1 MPLPTYQQS
10 GLLSQPTQRL
20 DFADLRETERSSQM
34 MSQSLDRLSEFAFKA
49 AAKQAIREGEQWAY
63 NNPISNEQIER
74 AKKGSL
80 DIALEQP
87 KAGTFFGDAARKMQA
102 GQLRSTLELTARSQ
116 IAKIYEQVEAG
127 AITNINDLDKEFYAI
142 QKGNAKVIASLD
154 PDQANAFQ
162 ASIATAANPVYQA
175 GAKKIGEL
183 RAKYIEDLVT
193 TSLDNLDP
201 LLRSLIDQE
210 TDPERISKQ
219 IQIHRS
225 ALLGQAVQANNV
237 ATFTAVQKAL
247 DSKIEKAYIDRISNY
262 LSSDQF
268 AMAAPDTSFSA
279 RLAAL
284 ESGNAGKYQ
293 AVWATLPTE
302 LQDKIKTQ
310 FLKRE
315 GEKEKALQVDEKAKE
330 KQNKEDSLEA
340 LNKYYKGEMGQEE
353 LVNTLIA
360 TKQATPA
367 LLKSIYA
374 QEEKP
379 TDAKTLFF
387 VGNQIDKGV
396 FGRQDIEKY
405 YANGKINLKESLD
418 FIKQIK
424 TESRDFADAKMIL
437 KGKLKLPADGFI
449 VGDQYK
455 KQQEKYGSMLADLI
469 NASNE
474 AIAAGKP
481 FNPIAYANKMAVE
494 GTSQLNQA
502 NIKEKDDA
510 LANTWRRLGYT
521 PPQAGT
527 FYTELELQKT
537 PTPDKKG
544 TLSKDDIKTILRLQ
558 KNAQEARE

>member
-1 MPLPTYQQS
+1 M
-10 GLLSQPTQRL
+10 GLLSTPSQKL

-49 AAKQAIREGEQWAY
+49 AAKQAVREGEQWAY
-63 NNPISNEQIER
+63 KNPVSDDQIKR
-74 AKKGSL
+74 AKLGSL

-87 KAGTFFGDAARKMQA
+87 KAGTFFGDAARKIQA
-102 GQLRSTLELTARSQ
+102 GQLRSTLELTARSD
-116 IAKIYEQVEAG
+116 IARIYQQVEAG
-127 AITNINDLDKEFYAI
+127 AITDIKTLDDEFYAI
-142 QKGNAKVIASLD
+142 QKGNGKVIASLD
-154 PDQANAFQ
+154 PEQANAFQ
-162 ASIATAANPVYQA
+162 ASIAAAANPVYQA

-193 TSLDNLDP
+193 RSLDDYDP
-201 LLRSLIDQE
+201 LLRTLIDQE
-210 TDPERISKQ
+210 TDPKRLSEQ
-219 IQIHRS
+219 IEIGRK
-225 ALLGQAVQANNV
+225 AILTQAVQTNNV
-237 ATFTAVQKAL
+237 AAFTATQKAI
-247 DSKIEKAYIDRISNY
+247 DSKIEKAYVDRLSNY
-262 LSSDQF
+262 LSSDEF

-293 AVWATLPTE
+293 AVWSTLPTE
-302 LQDKIKTQ
+302 LQEKIKTQ

-315 GEKEKALQVDEKAKE
+315 GEKEKALQVDQKAKDS
-330 KQNKEDSLEA
+330 QNKEDSIDA
-340 LNKYYKGEMGQEE
+340 LNKYYKGEIGQEE
-353 LVNTLIA
+353 IVNTLIA
-360 TKQATPA
+360 LGQATPA
-367 LLKSIYA
+367 FLKSIYA

-449 VGDQYK
+449 LGDQYK

-494 GTSQLNQA
+494 GTSQLSQE
-502 NIKEKDDA
+502 NIKKKDEA
-510 LANTWRRLGYT
+510 LAARWRLLGYT
-521 PPQAGT
+521 PPSDGT
-527 FYTELELQKT
+527 FFTEDELKRT

-544 TLSKDDIKTILRLQ
+544 TLSKEDIKIILKLQ

>member
-1 MPLPTYQQS
+1 MAVYKIFPEKDATLYSEYPAMNTGIDEIIEATTSTDIDGGEPAVSRFLIKFPQS
-10 GLLSQPTQRL
+10 EIL
-20 DFADLRETERSSQM
+20 DVINTKVTSS
-34 MSQSLDRLSEFAFKA
+34 
-49 AAKQAIREGEQWAY
+49 
-63 NNPISNEQIER
+63 
-74 AKKGSL
+74 
-80 DIALEQP
+80 
-87 KAGTFFGDAARKMQA
+87 
-102 GQLRSTLELTARSQ
+102 
-116 IAKIYEQVEAG
+116 
-127 AITNINDLDKEFYAI
+127 
-142 QKGNAKVIASLD
+142 IASLD
-154 PDQANAFQ
+154 PEQANAFQ

-193 TSLDNLDP
+193 RSLDNFDP
-201 LLRSLIDQE
+201 LLRSLIDE
-210 TDPERISKQ
+210 NTDPKRISDE
-219 IQIHRS
+219 IQIHRK
-225 ALLGQAVQANNV
+225 ALLGQAVQTNNV
-237 ATFTAVQKAL
+237 AAFTAVQKTL

-262 LSSDQF
+262 LSSDEF
-268 AMAAPDTSFSA
+268 SMAAPNTSFSS

-293 AVWATLPTE
+293 AVWSTLTTE

-315 GEKEKALQVDEKAKE
+315 GEKEKALQVDQKAKDS
-330 KQNKEDSLEA
+330 QNKEDSIEA

-353 LVNTLIA
+353 IVNTLIA
-360 TKQATPA
+360 LGQATPA
-367 LLKSIYA
+367 FLKSIYA

-449 VGDQYK
+449 IGDQYK

-474 AIAAGKP
+474 AIASGKP

-494 GTSQLNQA
+494 GTSQLNQE
-502 NIKEKDDA
+502 NIKKKDEA
-510 LANTWRRLGYT
+510 LAKKWRDLGYT
-521 PPQAGT
+521 PPPDGT
-527 FYTELELQKT
+527 VFTEVELKRT

-544 TLSKDDIKTILRLQ
+544 TLSKEDIKTILRLQ

>member
-20 DFADLRETERSSQM
+20 DFASEQESQRTSQM
-34 MSQSLDRLSEFAFKA
+34 MAQSLDRLSEFAFKA
-49 AAKQAIREGEQWAY
+49 AAKTAIREGEQWAY
-63 NNPISNEQIER
+63 NNPISDEQIMA

-87 KAGTFFGDAARKMQA
+87 KAGTFFGDSARKIQA
-102 GQLRSTLELTARSQ
+102 GQLRSTLELSARSD
-116 IAKIYEQVEAG
+116 IAEIYKQVESG
-127 AITNINDLDKEFYAI
+127 AITSIKQLDDLFYGI
-142 QKGNAKVIASLD
+142 QKGNGKVIAALD
-154 PDQANAFQ
+154 PEQANSFQ
-162 ASIATAANPVYQA
+162 ASIAAAANPVYQA

-183 RAKYIEDLVT
+183 RAKYVEDLVT
-193 TSLDNLDP
+193 KSLDDYDP
-201 LLRSLIDQE
+201 LLRTLIDQE
-210 TDPERISKQ
+210 TDPQRISDQ
-219 IQIHRS
+219 IEIGRK
-225 ALLGQAVQANNV
+225 AILTQAVQTNN
-237 ATFTAVQKAL
+237 ATTFTAVQKAI
-247 DSKIEKAYIDRISNY
+247 DTKIEKAYVDRISNY
-262 LSSDQF
+262 LSSDEF
-268 AMAAPDTSFSA
+268 AMAAPDTSFSS

-293 AVWATLPTE
+293 AVWAKLPTE
-302 LQDKIKTQ
+302 LQEKIKTQ

-340 LNKYYKGEMGQEE
+340 LNNYYKGEIGQEE
-353 LVNTLIA
+353 IVNTLIA

-387 VGNQIDKGV
+387 VGNQIDRGL
-396 FGRQDIEKY
+396 FGRSDVEKY
-405 YANGKINLKESLD
+405 HADGKINLKESLD

-424 TESRDFADAKMIL
+424 TESKDFADAKMIL
-437 KGKLKLPADGFI
+437 KGKLQLPADGLI
-449 VGDQYK
+449 LGDQYK

-469 NASNE
+469 NASNN
-474 AIAAGKP
+474 AIASGKP

-494 GTSQLNQA
+494 GTSQLNQE
-502 NIKEKDDA
+502 NIKKKDEA
-510 LANTWRRLGYT
+510 LAAKWRILGYT
-521 PPQAGT
+521 PPPDGT
-527 FYTELELQKT
+527 VFTLTELQKT

-544 TLSKDDIKTILRLQ
+544 TLSKEDIKIILKLQ
-558 KNAQEARE
+558 KNAQEARQ

>member
-49 AAKQAIREGEQWAY
+49 AAKKAIREGEQWAY
-63 NNPISNEQIER
+63 NNPISDEQIAA
-74 AKKGSL
+74 AKRGAL
-80 DIALEQP
+80 DIALEAP
-87 KAGTFFGDAARKMQA
+87 KAGTFFGDSARKIQA
-102 GQLRSTLELTARSQ
+102 GQLRSTLELQARSE
-116 IAKIYEQVEAG
+116 IARIYQDVESG
-127 AITNINDLDKEFYAI
+127 AITDIKTLDDQFYAI
-142 QKGNAKVIASLD
+142 QKGNGKVIASLD
-154 PDQANAFQ
+154 PEQANAFQ

-193 TSLDNLDP
+193 RSLDNYDP
-201 LLRSLIDQE
+201 LLRSLIDE
-210 TDPERISKQ
+210 NTDPKRISDE
-219 IQIHRS
+219 IQIHRK
-225 ALLGQAVQANNV
+225 ALLGQAVQTNNV
-237 ATFTAVQKAL
+237 AAFTAVQKTL

-262 LSSDQF
+262 LSSDEF
-268 AMAAPDTSFSA
+268 SMSAPDTSFSS

-293 AVWATLPTE
+293 AVWSTLTTE

-315 GEKEKALQVDEKAKE
+315 GEKEKSLQVDQKAKDI
-330 KQNKEDSLEA
+330 QNKEESIDA

-367 LLKSIYA
+367 LLKSVYA
-374 QEEKP
+374 GEEKT

-387 VGNQIDKGV
+387 IGNQIDKGL
-396 FGRQDIEKY
+396 FGRENVEKY
-405 YANGKINLKESLD
+405 HADGKITLKESLD

-437 KGKLKLPADGFI
+437 KGKLKLPADGLI
-449 VGDQYK
+449 LGDQYK

-474 AIAAGKP
+474 AIASGKP

-494 GTSQLNQA
+494 GTSQLSQE
-502 NIKEKDDA
+502 NIKKKDEA
-510 LANTWRRLGYT
+510 LAAKWRSLGYT
-521 PPQAGT
+521 PPADGT
-527 FYTELELQKT
+527 FFTPLELERT
-537 PTPDKKG
+537 PTPDKKK
-544 TLSKDDIKTILRLQ
+544 TLSKEDIKIILRLQ

>member
-1 MPLPTYQQS
+1 MPLPTYQQM
-10 GLLSQPTQRL
+10 GLLSTPSQKL

-49 AAKQAIREGEQWAY
+49 AAKQAVREGEQWAY
-63 NNPISNEQIER
+63 KNPVSDDQIKR
-74 AKKGSL
+74 AKLGSL

-87 KAGTFFGDAARKMQA
+87 KAGTFFGDAARKIQA
-102 GQLRSTLELTARSQ
+102 GQLRSTLELTARSD
-116 IAKIYEQVEAG
+116 IARIYQQVEAG
-127 AITNINDLDKEFYAI
+127 AITDIKTLDDEFYAI
-142 QKGNAKVIASLD
+142 QKGNGKVIASLD
-154 PDQANAFQ
+154 PEQANAFQ
-162 ASIATAANPVYQA
+162 ASIAAAANPVYQA

-193 TSLDNLDP
+193 RSLDDYDP
-201 LLRSLIDQE
+201 LLRTLIDQE
-210 TDPERISKQ
+210 TDPKRLSEQ
-219 IQIHRS
+219 IEIGRK
-225 ALLGQAVQANNV
+225 AILTQAVQTNNV
-237 ATFTAVQKAL
+237 AAFTATQKAI
-247 DSKIEKAYIDRISNY
+247 DSKIEKAYVDRLSNY
-262 LSSDQF
+262 LSSDEF

-293 AVWATLPTE
+293 AVWSTLPTE
-302 LQDKIKTQ
+302 LQEKIKTQ

-315 GEKEKALQVDEKAKE
+315 GEKEKALQVDQKAKDS
-330 KQNKEDSLEA
+330 QNKEDSIEA

-353 LVNTLIA
+353 IVNTLIA
-360 TKQATPA
+360 LGQATPA
-367 LLKSIYA
+367 FLKSIYA

-449 VGDQYK
+449 IGDQYK

-474 AIAAGKP
+474 AIASGKP

-494 GTSQLNQA
+494 GTSQLNQE
-502 NIKEKDDA
+502 NIKKKDEA
-510 LANTWRRLGYT
+510 LAKKWRDLGYT
-521 PPQAGT
+521 PPPDGT
-527 FYTELELQKT
+527 VFTEVELKRT

-544 TLSKDDIKTILRLQ
+544 SLSKEDIKTILRLQ

>member
-1 MPLPTYQQS
+1 MPLPVYQQS

-20 DFADLRETERSSQM
+20 DFADLRESERSSQM

-49 AAKQAIREGEQWAY
+49 AAKKAIREGEQWAY
-63 NNPISNEQIER
+63 NNPISDEQIAA
-74 AKKGSL
+74 AKRGAL
-80 DIALEQP
+80 DIALEAP
-87 KAGTFFGDAARKMQA
+87 KAGTFFGDSARKIQA
-102 GQLRSTLELTARSQ
+102 GQLRSTLELQARSE
-116 IAKIYEQVEAG
+116 IARIYQDVESG
-127 AITNINDLDKEFYAI
+127 AITDIKTLDDQFYAI
-142 QKGNAKVIASLD
+142 QKGNGKVIASLD
-154 PDQANAFQ
+154 PEQANAFQ

-183 RAKYIEDLVT
+183 TAKYIEDLVT
-193 TSLDNLDP
+193 RSLDNFDP
-201 LLRSLIDQE
+201 LLRSLIDE
-210 TDPERISKQ
+210 NTDPKRISDE
-219 IQIHRS
+219 IQIHRK
-225 ALLGQAVQANNV
+225 ALLGQAVQTNNV
-237 ATFTAVQKAL
+237 AAFTAVQKTL

-262 LSSDQF
+262 LSSDEF
-268 AMAAPDTSFSA
+268 SMAAPDTSFSS

-293 AVWATLPTE
+293 AVWSTLTTE

-315 GEKEKALQVDEKAKE
+315 GEKEKALQVDQKAKDS
-330 KQNKEDSLEA
+330 QNKEDSIDA
-340 LNKYYKGEMGQEE
+340 LNKYYKGEIGQEE
-353 LVNTLIA
+353 IVNTLIA
-360 TKQATPA
+360 LGQATPA
-367 LLKSIYA
+367 FLKSIYA

>member
-1 MPLPTYQQS
+1 MPLPVYQQS

-49 AAKQAIREGEQWAY
+49 AAKKAIREGEQWAY
-63 NNPISNEQIER
+63 NNPISDEQIAA
-74 AKKGSL
+74 AKRGAL
-80 DIALEQP
+80 DIALEAP
-87 KAGTFFGDAARKMQA
+87 KAGTFFGDSARKIQA
-102 GQLRSTLELTARSQ
+102 GQLRSTLELQARSE
-116 IAKIYEQVEAG
+116 IARIYQDVESG
-127 AITNINDLDKEFYAI
+127 AITDIKTLDDQFYAI
-142 QKGNAKVIASLD
+142 QKGNGKVIASLD
-154 PDQANAFQ
+154 PEQANAFQ

-183 RAKYIEDLVT
+183 TAKYIEDLVT
-193 TSLDNLDP
+193 RSLDNFDP
-201 LLRSLIDQE
+201 LLRSLIDE
-210 TDPERISKQ
+210 NTDPKRISDE
-219 IQIHRS
+219 IQIHRK
-225 ALLGQAVQANNV
+225 ALLGQAVQTNNV
-237 ATFTAVQKAL
+237 AAFTAVQKTL

-262 LSSDQF
+262 LSSDEF
-268 AMAAPDTSFSA
+268 SMAAPDTSFSS

-293 AVWATLPTE
+293 AVWSTLTTE

-315 GEKEKALQVDEKAKE
+315 GEKEKALQVDQKAKDS
-330 KQNKEDSLEA
+330 QNKEDSIDA
-340 LNKYYKGEMGQEE
+340 LNKYYKGEIGQEE
-353 LVNTLIA
+353 IVNTLIA
-360 TKQATPA
+360 LGQATPA
-367 LLKSIYA
+367 FLKSIYA

>member
-1 MPLPTYQQS
+1 MPLPTYQQM
-10 GLLSQPTQRL
+10 GLLSTPSQKL

-49 AAKQAIREGEQWAY
+49 AAKKAIREGEQWAY
-63 NNPISNEQIER
+63 NNPVSDDQIKR
-74 AKKGSL
+74 AKLGSL

-87 KAGTFFGDAARKMQA
+87 KAGTFFGDAARKIQA
-102 GQLRSTLELTARSQ
+102 GQLRSTLELTARSD
-116 IAKIYEQVEAG
+116 IARIYQQVEAG
-127 AITNINDLDKEFYAI
+127 AITDIKTLDDEFYAI
-142 QKGNAKVIASLD
+142 QKGNGKVIASLD
-154 PDQANAFQ
+154 PEQANAFQ
-162 ASIATAANPVYQA
+162 ASIAAAANPVYQA

-193 TSLDNLDP
+193 RSLDDYDP
-201 LLRSLIDQE
+201 LLRTLIDQE
-210 TDPERISKQ
+210 TDPKRLSEQ
-219 IQIHRS
+219 IEIGRK
-225 ALLGQAVQANNV
+225 AILTQAVQTNNV
-237 ATFTAVQKAL
+237 AAFTATQKAI
-247 DSKIEKAYIDRISNY
+247 DSKIEKAYVDRLSNY
-262 LSSDQF
+262 LSSDEF

-293 AVWATLPTE
+293 AVWSTLTTE

-315 GEKEKALQVDEKAKE
+315 GEKEKALQVDQKAKDS
-330 KQNKEDSLEA
+330 QNKEDSIEA
-340 LNKYYKGEMGQEE
+340 LNKYYKGEIGQEE
-353 LVNTLIA
+353 IVNTLIA
-360 TKQATPA
+360 LGQATPA
-367 LLKSIYA
+367 FLKSIYA

-474 AIAAGKP
+474 AIASGKP

-494 GTSQLNQA
+494 GTSQLSQE
-502 NIKEKDDA
+502 NIKKKDEA
-510 LANTWRRLGYT
+510 LAAKWRSLGYT
-521 PPQAGT
+521 PPADGT
-527 FYTELELQKT
+527 FFTPLELERT
-537 PTPDKKG
+537 PTPDKKK
-544 TLSKDDIKTILRLQ
+544 TLSKEDIKIILRLQ

>member
-1 MPLPTYQQS
+1 MILVKFGEYRNKPVVNQS
-10 GLLSQPTQRL
+10 FTLIKGFQT
-20 DFADLRETERSSQM
+20 
-34 MSQSLDRLSEFAFKA
+34 
-49 AAKQAIREGEQWAY
+49 G
-63 NNPISNEQIER
+63 
-74 AKKGSL
+74 KKGN
-80 DIALEQP
+80 
-87 KAGTFFGDAARKMQA
+87 G
-102 GQLRSTLELTARSQ
+102 
-116 IAKIYEQVEAG
+116 
-127 AITNINDLDKEFYAI
+127 
-142 QKGNAKVIASLD
+142 KVIASLD
-154 PDQANAFQ
+154 PKQANAFQ
-162 ASIATAANPVYQA
+162 ASIAAAANPVYQA

-193 TSLDNLDP
+193 RSLDDYDP
-201 LLRSLIDQE
+201 LLRTLIDQE
-210 TDPERISKQ
+210 TDPKRLSEQ
-219 IQIHRS
+219 IEIGRK
-225 ALLGQAVQANNV
+225 AILTQAVQTNNV
-237 ATFTAVQKAL
+237 AAFTATQKAI
-247 DSKIEKAYIDRISNY
+247 DSKIEKAYVDRLSNY
-262 LSSDQF
+262 LSSDEF

-293 AVWATLPTE
+293 AVWSTLPTE
-302 LQDKIKTQ
+302 LQEKIKTQ

-315 GEKEKALQVDEKAKE
+315 GEKEKALQVDQKAKDS
-330 KQNKEDSLEA
+330 QNKEDSIDA
-340 LNKYYKGEMGQEE
+340 LNKYYKGEIGQEE
-353 LVNTLIA
+353 IVNTLIA
-360 TKQATPA
+360 LGQATPA
-367 LLKSIYA
+367 FLKSIYA

-449 VGDQYK
+449 LGDQYK

-494 GTSQLNQA
+494 GTSQLSQE
-502 NIKEKDDA
+502 NIKKKDEA
-510 LANTWRRLGYT
+510 LAARWRLLGYT
-521 PPQAGT
+521 PPSDGT
-527 FYTELELQKT
+527 FFTEDELKRT

-544 TLSKDDIKTILRLQ
+544 TLSKEDIKIILKLQ

>member
-1 MPLPTYQQS
+1 MPLPTYQPA
-10 GLLSQPTQRL
+10 GLLSNPTQKI
-20 DFADLRETERSSQM
+20 DFAGVRESERNSQLLG
-34 MSQSLDRLSEFAFKA
+34 QSLDRLSEFAFKA

-63 NNPISNEQIER
+63 NNPISDEQIER
-74 AKKGSL
+74 AKKGAL
-80 DIALEQP
+80 DIAMEAP
-87 KAGTFFGDAARKMQA
+87 EAGTYFGDAARKIQA

-116 IAKIYEQVEAG
+116 IAKIYQDVEAG
-127 AITNINDLDKEFYAI
+127 AITDISTLDKEFYAI
-142 QKGNAKVIASLD
+142 QRGNGRVLARLD
-154 PDQANAFQ
+154 PEQANAFQ

-183 RAKYIEDLVT
+183 RAKYIEEMVT
-193 TSLDNLDP
+193 SSLDNFDP
-201 LLRSLIDQE
+201 LLRSIIDKE
-210 TDPERISKQ
+210 TDPQTISDQ
-219 IQIHRS
+219 IQIHRKAVLS
-225 ALLGQAVQANNV
+225 HAVQANNV
-237 ATFTAVQKAL
+237 ATFTAVQKAI
-247 DSKIEKAYIDRISNY
+247 DTKIEKAFIDRVSNY
-262 LSSDQF
+262 LASDEF
-268 AMAAPDTSFSA
+268 AVATPDTSFSS
-279 RLAAL
+279 RLNSL

-293 AVWATLPTE
+293 AVWANMSTE
-302 LQDKIKTQ
+302 LQEKVKIQ

-315 GEKEKALQVDEKAKE
+315 ADKEKASLVDQKAKE
-330 KQNKEDSLEA
+330 SRNKEDSIEA
-340 LNKYYKGEMGQEE
+340 LNRYYKGEINQEE
-353 LVNTLIA
+353 IVNTLIA
-360 TKQATPA
+360 LNQATPP

-379 TDAKTLFF
+379 TDGKTLFW

-396 FGRQDIEKY
+396 FGKSDIEKLH
-405 YANGKINLKESLD
+405 ADGKISLKESLD

-474 AIAAGKP
+474 AIATGKP

-494 GTSQLNQA
+494 GTSQLSQE
-502 NIKEKDDA
+502 NIKKKDEA
-510 LANTWRRLGYT
+510 LAKKWRDLGYT
-521 PPQAGT
+521 PPPDGT
-527 FYTELELQKT
+527 VFTEVELKRT

-544 TLSKDDIKTILRLQ
+544 TLSKEDIKIILRLQ